1 MPHKHTHKRHL
12 QPCNNTPT
20 HCVGGGMCYL
30 NATCRPTGQDDIEAL
45 GKAHSVNNKRH
56 LHLTKQRHDTPDTP
70 SPDRHTLSRDHQLDG
85 ADWKRDESQAP
96 MAHITTH
103 PLLVETTKQRRSAAH
118 HHNSTDNIAGCER
131 ERQNEHERGERTNC
145 LPGTRADNPKR

>member
-56 LHLTKQRHDTPDTP
+56 LHLTEQRHDNPDT
-70 SPDRHTLSRDHQLDG
+70 SSLYRHNLSRRHQVDG
-85 ADWKRDESQAP
+85 LVWQHDRP
-96 MAHITTH
+96 YVMMTHHTTH
-103 PLLVETTKQRRSAAH
+103 PLLAGVPGMFRSAHA
-118 HHNSTDNIAGCER
+118 NSSR
-131 ERQNEHERGERTNC
+131 EV
-145 LPGTRADNPKR
+145 LAPKPVQ